1 MGEPVVS
8 MLMGHVCGAG
18 VKAHRCLF
26 LSSSLIAGGWGD
38 CMALKM

>member
-18 VKAHRCLF
+18 VKAPHILF
-26 LSSSLIAGGWGD
+26 LSSWIAVGRGD
-38 CMALKM
+38 CMEHEM

>member
-18 VKAHRCLF
+18 VKDPHILF
-26 LSSSLIAGGWGD
+26 LSSRTAAGWGD
-38 CMALKM
+38 CMEHEM